1 MHSYRCT
8 GLYEVSVFQPH
19 YEPDNVEY
27 TGDEEL
33 VRYGYISSNDGD
45 KLSYANQASEGSF
58 IVLDQHTFI
67 KANHVYAHIPKFVNY
82 NAIIFGLTNDEN
94 TKLLQ
99 WTSLAKMQWSHQCI
113 VHFELKHSYF
123 QRLHTAL
130 DKLQSDSIK
139 MILPSHEN
147 FAIRK
152 WYLNKDKSVPDA
164 LKLDSC
170 QERAL
175 CTIMRSTPGAPV
187 LVTGPFGTGKT
198 RILARAAYE
207 ILKLGE
213 KTRVLICAHHQAS
226 VDTFVEIL
234 ANIIDKNEMIR
245 MIPNKSYHSQT
256 REKYPYLFATNSCR
270 SQRLIITTLGILR
283 TGSPRFSHILI
294 DEGAQTREPEI
305 IGPLRFA
312 ASWTKLVIAGDH
324 LQVYITC
331 TCIITHIIA
340 PIAI

>member
-1 MHSYRCT
+1 MICRCT
-8 GLYEVSVFQPH
+8 GWYEVSVFQPH
-19 YEPDNVEY
+19 FEPNNVEY

-33 VRYGYISSNDGD
+33 VRYGYISCTDGD
-45 KLSYANQASEGSF
+45 KLSYAKQASEGSF
-58 IVLDQHTFI
+58 IMLDQYTFI
-67 KANHVYAHIPKFVNY
+67 KAKHVYAHIPKNTTS

-94 TKLLQ
+94 TKLLK
-99 WTSLAKMQWSHQCI
+99 SIRLAKKQWSHQCL

-130 DKLQSDSIK
+130 DRLNFDAIK
-139 MILPSHEN
+139 KIIPNQEN
-147 FAIRK
+147 FASRR
-152 WYLNKDKSVPDA
+152 WYLAEDKCEPDA
-164 LKLDSC
+164 LKLDKC

-175 CTIMRSTPGAPV
+175 CTIMRCLPGAPV

-198 RILARAAYE
+198 RILARAAHE
-207 ILKLGE
+207 ILKLGQ

-234 ANIIDKNEMIR
+234 AKIIDNNEMIR
-245 MIPNKSYHSQT
+245 VIPNQSYRSQT
-256 REKYPYLFATNSCR
+256 RKKYPHLFATESQ

-283 TGSPRFSHILI
+283 IKNYPRFSHILI

-312 ASWTKLVIAGDH
+312 VDRTKIIIAGDH
-324 LQVYITC
+324 LQVKLLC
-331 TCIITHIIA
+331 QA
-340 PIAI
+340 

>member
-1 MHSYRCT
+1 MHSDRCT
-8 GLYEVSVFQPH
+8 GLYQVSVFQPNF
-19 YEPDNVEY
+19 EPNNVEY

-45 KLSYANQASEGSF
+45 RLSYAKQASEGSF
-58 IVLDQHTFI
+58 IVLDQYTFI
-67 KANHVYAHIPKFVNY
+67 KTEHVFAHIPKSANS

-99 WTSLAKMQWSHQCI
+99 WTSLARKQWSHQCI

-130 DKLQSDSIK
+130 DKLQSDAIK

-147 FAIRK
+147 FATRK
-152 WYLNKDKSVPDA
+152 WYLDKDESVPDA

-175 CTIMRSTPGAPV
+175 RTIMRSTPGAPV

-234 ANIIDKNEMIR
+234 ANIIDKNKMIR
-245 MIPNKSYHSQT
+245 IIPNKSYRSQT
-256 REKYPYLFATNSCR
+256 REKCSYLFATIS
-270 SQRLIITTLGILR
+270 
-283 TGSPRFSHILI
+283 
-294 DEGAQTREPEI
+294 
-305 IGPLRFA
+305 
-312 ASWTKLVIAGDH
+312 
-324 LQVYITC
+324 
-331 TCIITHIIA
+331 
-340 PIAI
+340 